1 MNGIEIFGADFINSF
16 KDVSFLTFIVATFQ
30 NTKGMLVLTGQY

>member
-1 MNGIEIFGADFINSF
+1 MNGIEIFGEDLLIHL
-16 KDVSFLTFIVATFQ
+16 KVSFLTFIVATFQ